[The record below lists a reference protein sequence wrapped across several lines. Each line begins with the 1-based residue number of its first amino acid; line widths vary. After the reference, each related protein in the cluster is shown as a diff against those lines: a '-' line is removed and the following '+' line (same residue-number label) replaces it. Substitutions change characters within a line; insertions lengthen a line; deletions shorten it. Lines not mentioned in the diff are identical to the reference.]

1 MKTLL
6 SITAAASLLAGCATC
21 PQQTCAWEYKTV
33 TGKVMGNENRLD
45 AAINREVS
53 EGWQFVTSGGAAEQ
67 WGFAVLKR
75 EKK

>member
-1 MKTLL
+1 M
-6 SITAAASLLAGCATC
+6 
-21 PQQTCAWEYKTV
+21 TV